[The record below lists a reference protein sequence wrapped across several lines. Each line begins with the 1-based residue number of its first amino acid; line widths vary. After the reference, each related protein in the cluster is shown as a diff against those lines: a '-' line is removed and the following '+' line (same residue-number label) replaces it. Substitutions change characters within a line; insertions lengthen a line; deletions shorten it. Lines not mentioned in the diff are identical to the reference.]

1 MKPALKFIFPALLII
16 AGLFFWLNSSSSAP
30 MPNQSFDTIDGET
43 KQLSDYVGKPLLV
56 IFWATDCPGCIA
68 EMPELVHLHDQ
79 YADLGMLGIA
89 LAHDTPE
96 QIKAMRTEKSLPYTL
111 TWDADNALSHA
122 FGNVRVTP
130 THFLIDA
137 NGNIVMRKIGEL
149 DFAALAARLEKMGLE
164 PA

>member
-1 MKPALKFIFPALLII
+1 MKSALKIIFPALLII

-30 MPNQSFDTIDGET
+30 MPNQRFDTIDGET

-68 EMPELVHLHDQ
+68 EMPELVHLHEQ

-96 QIKAMRTEKSLPYTL
+96 QIKAMRSEKSLPYTL
-111 TWDADNALSHA
+111 TWDSDNKLSHA

-130 THFLIDA
+130 THFLVDA

-149 DFAALAARLEKMGLE
+149 DFAALAVRLEKMGLE